1 MKSCDRFAELIID
14 QRYGLIDDPEQARAL
29 REHLDECRACAQ
41 LSKALGLLASSL
53 RVEEAFPQEAS
64 VDWDAFS
71 RRTLARAMTPLPE
84 RAGGWRG
91 LVAALSRPMTV
102 SFSPAWA
109 AAAVLIVSGV
119 ALTVYAL
126 LPANTQQPVTIADV
140 APDDDASDHAMVPDE
155 NLDILAVR
163 LARKNTAQYLYDTR
177 AVLIT
182 LLDTEVGCDKDSVDI
197 TAERARALEL
207 LRRQR
212 IVATELGRVPLSR
225 AKDVTEDLQQLL
237 LEISSLADC
246 APTGDIQTL
255 RDVVEK
261 RQILV
266 RMELLTQELA
276 RRGATRA

>member
-1 MKSCDRFAELIID
+1 
-14 QRYGLIDDPEQARAL
+14 
-29 REHLDECRACAQ
+29 
-41 LSKALGLLASSL
+41 
-53 RVEEAFPQEAS
+53 
-64 VDWDAFS
+64 
-71 RRTLARAMTPLPE
+71 
-84 RAGGWRG
+84 
-91 LVAALSRPMTV
+91 
-102 SFSPAWA
+102 
-109 AAAVLIVSGV
+109 
-119 ALTVYAL
+119 
-126 LPANTQQPVTIADV
+126 
-140 APDDDASDHAMVPDE
+140 MVPEE

-163 LARKNTAQYLYDTR
+163 LARRNTAQYLTDTR

-182 LLDTEVGCDKDSVDI
+182 LLDVEMGCDKDKVDI